1 MIKTPQTLKQDT
13 AIQSKEKELKSKLSS
28 KQEDPSQLKQMVETS
43 LEIISIQRTRI
54 DYLEREYDMLMNKYE
69 KILKEKSPNIY
80 EGDSCR
86 IELEKEQFKSKLL
99 EEKLSESLKQIC
111 ELKNMTAEQ
120 NAELLT
126 GQNIKDIVLL

>member
-1 MIKTPQTLKQDT
+1 MIKTPQTLKQDS
-13 AIQSKEKELKSKLSS
+13 AIQSKEKELKNKLTG

-69 KILKEKSPNIY
+69 KILKEKSPNVI
-80 EGDSCR
+80 EQDSLR

-99 EEKLSESLKQIC
+99 EEKLSESLRQIC
-111 ELKNMTAEQ
+111 ELKNMTAEY

-126 GQNIKDIVLL
+126 GQNIKDIVLP

>member
-13 AIQSKEKELKSKLSS
+13 AIQSKEKELKSKLSA

-80 EGDSCR
+80 EQDSSR

-126 GQNIKDIVLL
+126 GQNVKDMVL